1 MNMSVISLLL
11 LLLSFGVVIST
22 AVNILKMK
30 YQNRPLSKGSDV
42 YYIVR
47 TFVMLPYWYI
57 AILVSLLLFKN
68 DALLSPVLFHNL
80 VIFLSL
86 AFVVF
91 YIIFVVSEIQK
102 RAVKKHINELIS
114 VVRSEQ
120 EIDDEDRNGASEKF
134 VG

>member
-57 AILVSLLLFKN
+57 AILVSLLFFRN

-120 EIDDEDRNGASEKF
+120 EIDDEDRNGASE
-134 VG
+134 